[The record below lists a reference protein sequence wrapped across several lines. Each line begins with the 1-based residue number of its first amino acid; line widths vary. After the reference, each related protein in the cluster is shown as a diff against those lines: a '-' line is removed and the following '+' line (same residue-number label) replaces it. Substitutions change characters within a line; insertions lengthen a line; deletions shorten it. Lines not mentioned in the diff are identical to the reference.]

1 MNKQILIDATNVV
14 LSIPGGGSFCTEAYI
29 EAFLA
34 LFPGRVDVLH
44 PEEAHIKDSRYTTID
59 VPQRN
64 WTQRVI
70 GFFKGQFHRSGQYLV
85 DYLRAHCDEYQM
97 VMISTGLYAGGI
109 VDTIRAMGIQV
120 VVLHHN
126 YEPEFRMA
134 SKSILTLKGQTD
146 FIVRYWERKGYLGA
160 DINLFL
166 TKQDKAKFEQE
177 YGVHP
182 RNFVTGIFE
191 TKAGKQKIA
200 NIQTSKSAAITCALG
215 DIQNQA
221 PLLRFAEVY
230 LPIFHDLLPDWSV
243 RIMGRNPSPAI
254 QNMANQHD
262 SITLIPNPTDIRS
275 LAAESAIYLC
285 PMDIGGGLKLRLMD
299 GLRTGRPVLVH
310 ERAARGYDALI
321 GEPFFYIYNNP
332 KSFEKGLKQLVH
344 YTQSPDYSRSA
355 IQDKYYE
362 LFSLEAGIKRL
373 QSVLCE

>member
-1 MNKQILIDATNVV
+1 
-14 LSIPGGGSFCTEAYI
+14 
-29 EAFLA
+29 
-34 LFPGRVDVLH
+34 
-44 PEEAHIKDSRYTTID
+44 
-59 VPQRN
+59 
-64 WTQRVI
+64 
-70 GFFKGQFHRSGQYLV
+70 
-85 DYLRAHCDEYQM
+85 
-97 VMISTGLYAGGI
+97 
-109 VDTIRAMGIQV
+109 
-120 VVLHHN
+120 
-126 YEPEFRMA
+126 
-134 SKSILTLKGQTD
+134 
-146 FIVRYWERKGYLGA
+146 
-160 DINLFL
+160 
-166 TKQDKAKFEQE
+166 
-177 YGVHP
+177 
-182 RNFVTGIFE
+182 
-191 TKAGKQKIA
+191 
-200 NIQTSKSAAITCALG
+200 
-215 DIQNQA
+215 
-221 PLLRFAEVY
+221 
-230 LPIFHDLLPDWSV
+230 
-243 RIMGRNPSPAI
+243 MGRNPSPAL